1 MIDDT
6 VARRG
11 PRCDSRSAILLH
23 FRRPSAV
30 SARGTGASNRF
41 SFVSVC
47 RQVSFANHTERQDMP
62 RILFSLLF
70 IGLLTACAGQEEP
83 LGGYPGQSGNYGD

>member
-41 SFVSVC
+41 SFV
-47 RQVSFANHTERQDMP
+47 
-62 RILFSLLF
+62 
-70 IGLLTACAGQEEP
+70 
-83 LGGYPGQSGNYGD
+83 